1 MYSDCAF
8 GIANIHLTLCL
19 RTCTTNPSFR
29 LARSRLLADHAA
41 KHREDLRVGFF
52 ISGVSLCTGQFQ
64 HTVSADSMSRT
75 KRIQDVCLE
84 EHLGPNMAQLGTLF
98 HPDIG
103 SFHVRRFRPFGSLC
117 HPGRVRRQVTFEFW
131 SERVAH
137 HCRREALTSRKRVA
151 RQLSLAAL

>member
-1 MYSDCAF
+1 MYDESKLSTRQ
-8 GIANIHLTLCL
+8 I
-19 RTCTTNPSFR
+19 PSFS
-29 LARSRLLADHAA
+29 RSCCQTSGGSTCG
-41 KHREDLRVGFF
+41 GFLY
-52 ISGVSLCTGQFQ
+52 IGGIICEMTKPLCTGQFQ
-64 HTVSADSMSRT
+64 YTVSADSMSRT

-137 HCRREALTSRKRVA
+137 HCRRQALTSRKRVA